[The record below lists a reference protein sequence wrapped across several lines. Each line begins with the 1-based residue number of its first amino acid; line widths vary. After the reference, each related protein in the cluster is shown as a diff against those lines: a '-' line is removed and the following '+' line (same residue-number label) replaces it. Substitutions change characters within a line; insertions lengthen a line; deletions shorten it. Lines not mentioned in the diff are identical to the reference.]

1 MKLNKKIL
9 VIAAHPDDE
18 IIGCGG
24 TIKKYAQLGYKIK
37 TIILAR
43 GIQSRFSIESKKII
57 SEQNKLM
64 KAAKKANLIIG
75 VKDLA
80 IYNLPDNKF
89 DSLPILNIVK
99 IIELEIKNFKP
110 DKIFTHF
117 VYDLNIDHQYT
128 ANAVLT
134 AARPENKDSVS
145 EILFFEVN
153 SSTDFQ
159 AQYGD
164 KSFKPNFFV
173 DISKTLSF
181 KSKALKCYK
190 SEMRAYPHS
199 RSIKSIINHNIA
211 RGSSVGLK
219 ACETFLIVRKIE
231 KNIK

>member
-1 MKLNKKIL
+1 MKKKIL
-9 VIAAHPDDE
+9 VIVAHPDDE
-18 IIGCGG
+18 MLGCGG
-24 TIKKYAQLGYKIK
+24 TLLKLKKENCEIKSIFLSDGESSRSKKKNYKKEIKTRENQAIKISKNAGFIKPKFFRLRDNSLDKYPLLKVIKK
-37 TIILAR
+37 
-43 GIQSRFSIESKKII
+43 IEKEMSGF
-57 SEQNKLM
+57 N
-64 KAAKKANLIIG
+64 
-75 VKDLA
+75 
-80 IYNLPDNKF
+80 P
-89 DSLPILNIVK
+89 NI
-99 IIELEIKNFKP
+99 
-110 DKIFTHF
+110 IFTHSD
-117 VYDLNIDHQYT
+117 VDLNIDHQYT